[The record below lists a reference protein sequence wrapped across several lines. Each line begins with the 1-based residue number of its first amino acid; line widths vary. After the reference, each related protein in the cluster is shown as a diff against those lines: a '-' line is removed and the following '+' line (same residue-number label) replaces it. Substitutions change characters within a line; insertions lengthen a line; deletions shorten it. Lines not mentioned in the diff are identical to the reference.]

1 MEFQD
6 GRKGAQ
12 TLEKEVVMWDHW
24 GVTSVKKGGKKS
36 VNGNANGNSQTGPD
50 KEKKGKGKETEQK
63 IINIRKK
70 KKWTRSR

>member
-12 TLEKEVVMWDHW
+12 SLEKEVVMWDNW
-24 GVTSVKKGGKKS
+24 GVTSVKKRGKS

-70 KKWTRSR
+70 KWMRSR